1 MQIMGLIIKV
11 IPDPSKYF
19 VEMVCVMQMKI
30 NGHVQLIVVKFGV
43 EILFVVA
50 LKKTVQIALMTV
62 GHASPIVVITFA
74 KNGKIARRALGIV
87 VLALIHPSVEM
98 HHVMVLKL
106 APRVQVTVVIALP
119 QNQYVGMGLVMVM
132 NRVKHAQMIVGH
144 ASHIA
149 EMDHVNTITMRTA
162 SYAQKTVEHAP
173 HPLNVEM
180 EYVMV
185 LKHVVTVRV
194 IVGNVSRHAV
204 MVFVAMYPK
213 KLVRLALLTVVYV
226 TPTVEMDFVNHRL
239 GKIVIHALGIV
250 DHAQPPVEMVY
261 VKWKKHANLVLG
273 IVDPVVE
280 MANVITV
287 KIV

>member
-1 MQIMGLIIKV
+1 MIIAV
-11 IPDPSKYF
+11 ALPDPSKYF

-62 GHASPIVVITFA
+62 GNASPIVVITFA

-87 VLALIHPSVEM
+87 VLALIRPYAVM
-98 HHVMVLKL
+98 RHVMDPKP
-106 APRVQVTVVIALP
+106 AIHAHPIAVTVHP
-119 QNQYVGMGLVMVM
+119 QIQYVGMGLVMVM
-132 NRVKHAQMIVGH
+132 NRVKHAQMIVAH

-194 IVGNVSRHAV
+194 IVGNVNRHAV

-250 DHAQPPVEMVY
+250 DRAQPPVEMVY

-280 MANVITV
+280 MVNVITV